1 MNMVSSH
8 RGNLMAVYIVFFF
21 FFSPLPTKSKCGDM
35 AIWPHFENIHLVYQ
49 IYIYYLNWI
58 NSIGQRIQDLNIK
71 DLRRRTYF
79 IRYKTIYFL

>member
-1 MNMVSSH
+1 VGMWQFGPTL
-8 RGNLMAVYIVFFF
+8 RIYI
-21 FFSPLPTKSKCGDM
+21 
-35 AIWPHFENIHLVYQ
+35 Y

-79 IRYKTIYFL
+79 IRYKTIYFFIIIM

>member
-1 MNMVSSH
+1 
-8 RGNLMAVYIVFFF
+8 
-21 FFSPLPTKSKCGDM
+21 M